1 MVRECS
7 WRLLTLP
14 RVYQLPEGQP
24 QLTLSAMDSL
34 SVWTLNLLLFSCSLV
49 SNSATLWTTAH
60 WASLSFTISWN
71 LLKLTYTELMMP
83 SNHLIFCWPLFLPSI
98 FPSIRVFPISWLF
111 ASGGQNI
118 GASAAVLPM
127 NIQGWSPLELTGLI
141 CLQSKGLSRVFSS
154 TADWKYQFFK
164 LYIHGIIFS
173 LGFFCCS
180 LTLLWLIIT
189 FMRSIHIL
197 VFIVH
202 CHGVHCVQGA
212 LLYMDGMYQNVFI
225 HFTVDRCLHCFLF
238 LPIAKKAATNLFA
251 HLLPNIW
258 HLPQNTP
265 LLGLCT
271 ELIFCVLSS
280 RDLCSAW
287 AALRPTCPSVALWDY
302 RKLPQ
307 LLFLLAQPLLRIW
320 GFALCQ
326 ELVIVLKQG
335 GAHKISALFSEISS
349 S

>member
-1 MVRECS
+1 MES
-7 WRLLTLP
+7 
-14 RVYQLPEGQP
+14 Y
-24 QLTLSAMDSL
+24 
-34 SVWTLNLLLFSCSLV
+34 
-49 SNSATLWTTAH
+49 
-60 WASLSFTISWN
+60 
-71 LLKLTYTELMMP
+71 
-83 SNHLIFCWPLFLPSI
+83 
-98 FPSIRVFPISWLF
+98 
-111 ASGGQNI
+111 
-118 GASAAVLPM
+118 
-127 NIQGWSPLELTGLI
+127 
-141 CLQSKGLSRVFSS
+141 S
-154 TADWKYQFFK
+154 T
-164 LYIHGIIFS
+164 FS

-238 LPIAKKAATNLFA
+238 LPIAKKAATSLSA
-251 HLLPNIW
+251 HLLPNMW

-265 LLGLCT
+265 LPGLCP
-271 ELIFCVLSS
+271 ELVLCVLSS

-287 AALRPTCPSVALWDY
+287 AALRPTCPSVAPWDY

-307 LLFLLAQPLLRIW
+307 LLPLLAQPLLRIW

-326 ELVIVLKQG
+326 ELVIVLKRG
-335 GAHKISALFSEISS
+335 GAHKLSAPFSEISPS
-349 S
+349 